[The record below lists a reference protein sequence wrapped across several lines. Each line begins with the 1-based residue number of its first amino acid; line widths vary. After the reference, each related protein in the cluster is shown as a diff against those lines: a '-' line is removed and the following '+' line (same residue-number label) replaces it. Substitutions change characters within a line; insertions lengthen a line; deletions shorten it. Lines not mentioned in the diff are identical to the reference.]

1 MENDKVEREASY
13 GQAPDALME
22 LASLSPAAA
31 MLAANALVRSPS
43 QSTREKGASL
53 GLAAIAGGGAGFGA
67 EVLTF
72 AASMLS
78 NSSEMAMSFV
88 LAAPSV
94 ARRLASELLLVV
106 DADRCMEIEAV
117 LPGFASLARAGSL
130 AQRPA
135 LVGLLSVA
143 GKISPELRRSV
154 MSEAAEACAR
164 ELIHATSRGGGKR
177 RSTESLAIAD
187 SFAEIVSSICPEW
200 ERECWSDFWSVELR
214 ESLGQ
219 ASTARWREWQ
229 TLPSAFNPFSVAPAP
244 QSLSLGQKELAMSW
258 CHAFGGVERLL
269 PCADRARDLGR
280 YLASAPEGW
289 TPWREREM
297 AFPLRLLGDGGP
309 FPALTACNASAEALT
324 IMAPPASLARKP
336 ANFLSEKTKCWLAL
350 AEGLIEGGA
359 SPPKFKMRD
368 RGEACIKNI
377 FPDDMPLSLSL
388 LFVLGV
394 AAPIEGAGAEAFF
407 SWIAQGADPREAGR
421 LQKLGASWRPGR
433 DSSPVNLDETQARA
447 LTASLVMLDRCEIS
461 MASEFKALAGVEKS
475 SPSIRL

>member
-1 MENDKVEREASY
+1 
-13 GQAPDALME
+13 
-22 LASLSPAAA
+22 
-31 MLAANALVRSPS
+31 
-43 QSTREKGASL
+43 
-53 GLAAIAGGGAGFGA
+53 
-67 EVLTF
+67 
-72 AASMLS
+72 
-78 NSSEMAMSFV
+78 
-88 LAAPSV
+88 
-94 ARRLASELLLVV
+94 
-106 DADRCMEIEAV
+106 
-117 LPGFASLARAGSL
+117 
-130 AQRPA
+130 
-135 LVGLLSVA
+135 
-143 GKISPELRRSV
+143 
-154 MSEAAEACAR
+154 
-164 ELIHATSRGGGKR
+164 
-177 RSTESLAIAD
+177 
-187 SFAEIVSSICPEW
+187 
-200 ERECWSDFWSVELR
+200 
-214 ESLGQ
+214 
-219 ASTARWREWQ
+219 
-229 TLPSAFNPFSVAPAP
+229 
-244 QSLSLGQKELAMSW
+244 
-258 CHAFGGVERLL
+258 
-269 PCADRARDLGR
+269 
-280 YLASAPEGW
+280 
-289 TPWREREM
+289 M